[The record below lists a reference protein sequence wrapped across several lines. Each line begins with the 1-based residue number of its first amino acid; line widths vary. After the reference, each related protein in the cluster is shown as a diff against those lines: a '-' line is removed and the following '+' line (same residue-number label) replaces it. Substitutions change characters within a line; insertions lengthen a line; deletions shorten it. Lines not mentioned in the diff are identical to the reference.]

1 MGNIARGTGEDLE
14 RMRLAPERGGFAG
27 RDAVFQDGLIHPEY
41 DLYPLAPFHMVL
53 YYSMFTEIEVE

>member
-1 MGNIARGTGEDLE
+1 MGNFARGTGEELE

-27 RDAVFQDGLIHPEY
+27 RDAVLRDGLIHPEY

-53 YYSMFTEIEVE
+53 YYAMFSEIEVE